1 MWSAWSSNVR
11 RRLIR
16 RRQLEPE
23 RPADMD
29 ERRYWMTDTDG
40 LLAGAAQAVH
50 AKRALAKYLECGWDD
65 IDRSLAEALME
76 TLRRMPSRGRLRRR
90 EDRSLLSCVGRLVPE
105 VPADDPLRAEIRR
118 RLRAKLDGV

>member
-1 MWSAWSSNVR
+1 
-11 RRLIR
+11 
-16 RRQLEPE
+16 
-23 RPADMD
+23 MD

-40 LLAGAAQAVH
+40 LLAGAAQAVQ
-50 AKRALAKYLECGWDD
+50 AKRSLAKYLECDWDD

>member
-1 MWSAWSSNVR
+1 
-11 RRLIR
+11 
-16 RRQLEPE
+16 
-23 RPADMD
+23 MD
-29 ERRYWMTDTDG
+29 ERRYWMTDADG
-40 LLAGAAQAVH
+40 LLAGAAQAVQ
-50 AKRALAKYLECGWDD
+50 AKRSLAKYLECEWDD
-65 IDRSLAEALME
+65 IDQSLAEALME